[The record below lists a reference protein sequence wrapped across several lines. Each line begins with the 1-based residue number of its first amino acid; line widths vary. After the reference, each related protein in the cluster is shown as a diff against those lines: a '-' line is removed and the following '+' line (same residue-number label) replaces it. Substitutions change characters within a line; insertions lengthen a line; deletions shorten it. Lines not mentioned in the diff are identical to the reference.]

1 MLACDQY
8 GQLVQVSSS
17 HSIPISKRISDL
29 KPGTVYA
36 ATVGPGPRT
45 TKFLMHASVR
55 AIYHTSHYNVNTA
68 HITMDKQSNRTS
80 HLCSPHHQL
89 KCFSSL
95 YLCATCLCV
104 SSTLCELSIKKSALC
119 AFSASGICAAMR
131 LLASSSG
138 KSFLSINRS
147 SCCSSVLHRGRR

>member
-45 TKFLMHASVR
+45 TKFLIHV
-55 AIYHTSHYNVNTA
+55 YVLYTTLWHYVNTA